1 MASPR
6 WRKVFRDLWGHKF
19 RTLLVVLSIAVGI
32 FSIVVVLG
40 ARGVLLREF
49 EVVFEHSNAPIATI
63 LVDRADERVITA
75 VAEVDGVREAEGRR
89 SVFLRFEEGLAPRDM
104 PATGWDTVRAIAV
117 PDFHNQRVG
126 RFTPVDTRSWPP
138 GRGEIVLEQSA
149 SAIGEFKIGD
159 TLTVQNA
166 AGKRATLRVAGFTHD
181 INAFP
186 AHFVGMATGFISMET
201 LAMLDE
207 PRDYNTITFV
217 ADDPDI
223 TRAEAL
229 ALTEHISEAV
239 IEDRGL
245 RVLQTQVPEPGSHFL
260 GDIFKAVSLLL
271 LALGVLSM
279 LLSGFLVVTTMQA
292 LISQQVRQV
301 GIMKAIGGKTQQIM
315 GMYTGMVLIYGVMAV
330 AIGVPVGIAAA
341 QWFSDF
347 GAGMLNFRITSYMP
361 PLWVVGLGVLIGLAI
376 PFLGAIMPITSGT
389 RMPVVRALNATGLS
403 RTNFG
408 HGLVDRVLGLV
419 RGLPRPIALSL
430 RNTFLRKGRLA
441 LTLTTLILAAA
452 VLMSVLTV
460 QRSILATVDT
470 VDIWRSDAQFQ
481 LALTQ
486 PADRVL
492 SIARQG
498 RGVAMAEGALDRRAT
513 LLREDGS
520 KSDAINVIGLTPETA
535 FVSPVIEQ
543 GRWLESTD
551 TYSIVVNSDVLDD
564 LPEFSLGRVVE
575 LDIRGVER
583 KWKVVGVVSSGLMGP
598 VIYAPYDQ
606 LDTVLRGNGGINRV
620 LVRTEFS
627 HATAQEQAA
636 RDLERRFEQSD
647 VAVLS
652 MQTQIEARDT
662 VAEQLGILVMFL
674 AIMAAILALVGVIG
688 LTGTMTINVLESQR
702 EIGVMRAIG
711 ACHRSIYS
719 IFITESLVVALMA
732 WFVGALLSWPMS
744 VALTD
749 MLSDAMGLPLVYA
762 YSWSGVGITLLAMT
776 AVALAAS
783 LLPSYRASQVSV
795 RDSIAWE

>member
-1 MASPR
+1 MSPR
-6 WRKVFRDLWGHKF
+6 WRKVFRDLYGHKF

-32 FSIVVVLG
+32 FAIVVVLG

-63 LVDRADERVITA
+63 WVDRADEGLITD
-75 VAEVDGVREAEGRR
+75 VAEAQGVRDAEGRR
-89 SVFLRFEEGLAPRDM
+89 SVFLRFEEGRLPDDA
-104 PATGWDTVRAIAV
+104 PATGWNTLRTIAV

-126 RFTPVDTRSWPP
+126 RFTPVNTQSWPP
-138 GRGEIVLEQSA
+138 GRGEILLEQSA
-149 SAIGEFKIGD
+149 SAIGEYDIGD
-159 TLTVQNA
+159 TLTVETP
-166 AGKRATLRVAGFTHD
+166 AGKRATLRVAGFAHD
-181 INAFP
+181 INALP

-201 LAMLDE
+201 LALLDE
-207 PRDYNTITFV
+207 PQEYNTITFV
-217 ADDPDI
+217 ADDPEI
-223 TRAEAL
+223 SRAEAL
-229 ALTEHISEAV
+229 ALSDHVSEEV
-239 IEDRGL
+239 IAEKGA

-292 LISQQVRQV
+292 LISQQVKQV
-301 GIMKAIGGKTQQIM
+301 GIMKAIGGKTEQIM
-315 GMYTGMVLIYGVMAV
+315 RMYTGMVLIYGVMAI

-341 QWFSDF
+341 QWFADF

-361 PLWVVGLGVLIGLAI
+361 PLWVVGLGALIGLTI
-376 PFLGAIMPITSGT
+376 PLVGAIFPIVSGT
-389 RMPVVRALNATGLS
+389 RMPVVRALSATGLS

-408 HGLVDRVLGLV
+408 HGLVDRVLGLIH
-419 RGLPRPIALSL
+419 GLPRPVALSL

-441 LTLTTLILAAA
+441 LTLTTLILAAS

-481 LALTQ
+481 LAVTE
-486 PADRVL
+486 PADRLL
-492 SIARQG
+492 SIAMDG

-520 KSDAINVIGLTPETA
+520 KSDAINMIGLSPETT

-543 GRWLESTD
+543 GRWLEAND
-551 TYSIVVNSDVLDD
+551 TYSIVVNSDVLGDS
-564 LPEFSLGRVVE
+564 PEFSLGRVVE
-575 LDIRGVER
+575 LSIRGVER

-598 VIYAPYDQ
+598 VIYAPYDH
-606 LDTVLRGNGGINRV
+606 LDSILQGNGGINRV

-636 RDLERRFEQSD
+636 RDLERRFEEAD

-652 MQTQIEARDT
+652 MQTQIEERDT

-674 AIMAAILALVGVIG
+674 AIMAVILALVGVIG

-719 IFITESLVVALMA
+719 IFITESLVIALMA
-732 WFVGALLSWPMS
+732 WLFGAMLSWPMS

-749 MLSDAMGLPLVYA
+749 MLSEAMGLPLAYA
-762 YSWSGVGITLLAMT
+762 YSWSGVGICLLAMT